1 MHFFGT
7 VNGGSHMRGITGR
20 TTRTVVLLAAL
31 MVLPGQQSL
40 HLLPRP
46 AVLSDSPVAPATV
59 TATDP
64 DSPVSVAPATGSYVG
79 GVPNAAAPVGQ
90 AAAKSL
96 PSNVLAAYT
105 LAIAVAPPGCHL
117 TLPLL
122 AAIGQ
127 VESGNLAG
135 HAVDAKNRVTPAII
149 GPVLNGKGN
158 VRAVA
163 DTDGGQW
170 DGSKK
175 WDRALGPFQF
185 IPSSW
190 RVAGVDMDAD
200 GVRDPQNIY
209 DAAGAAMVYLCAGGR
224 DLATP
229 AGLRQGV
236 LAYNHSTSY
245 LELVLAWKA
254 VLDDVDLN
262 GVERADGLRRLG
274 VARHADR
281 GTRRSLGRG
290 RHSPARRS
298 SPGEALHPGRE
309 ADADHARRSEPRPT
323 PSTAPAPAPSAATDA
338 DGSDPDAD
346 PETARPRPRA
356 RTRPRLPSPCRRA
369 RSPPTTTRRRLRLR
383 RHRPPPRSTRPRAR
397 RPARSSWTRPIR
409 TPCASS
415 PSTPTGRPRPRVP
428 TRLRHR
434 APRPDAQSN
443 CERFTEN
450 TKRRPGYSL
459 SDQSRSV
466 PGQ

>member
-1 MHFFGT
+1 
-7 VNGGSHMRGITGR
+7 MRGITGR
-20 TTRTVVLLAAL
+20 TTRTIVLLAAL

-59 TATDP
+59 TTPGP
-64 DSPVSVAPATGSYVG
+64 DDPVSVSPATGSYVG
-79 GVPNAAAPVGQ
+79 GVANAAEPVGDH
-90 AAAKSL
+90 AGKAL
-96 PSNVLAAYT
+96 PSDVLAAYT

-135 HAVDAKNRVTPAII
+135 HTVDAKNRVTPAII
-149 GPVLNGKGN
+149 GPVLNGKGR

-170 DGSKK
+170 DGNKR

-224 DLATP
+224 DLATA

-236 LAYNHSTSY
+236 LSYNHSASY

-254 VLDDVDLN
+254 VLENVDLN
-262 GVERADGLRRLG
+262 GVTESTVYGAWALPTTQTATPADLSVGAGTPRHTSRRT
-274 VARHADR
+274 VTHSTAATKPAP
-281 GTRRSLGRG
+281 TRSAAP
-290 RHSPARRS
+290 STSAPSDEPDPAPS
-298 SPGEALHPGRE
+298 AGPTTPATPTETPT
-309 ADADHARRSEPRPT
+309 PT
-323 PSTAPAPAPSAATDA
+323 PSAPTQGPTKDPDPTTPAEPLPPCPVPTDDPTASPAPATQPTPVEPAPANTPEGWVAVIDPTDPDAVCVVPVDPDDPTGQAPAPS
-338 DGSDPDAD
+338 
-346 PETARPRPRA
+346 
-356 RTRPRLPSPCRRA
+356 
-369 RSPPTTTRRRLRLR
+369 
-383 RHRPPPRSTRPRAR
+383 
-397 RPARSSWTRPIR
+397 PAP
-409 TPCASS
+409 
-415 PSTPTGRPRPRVP
+415 
-428 TRLRHR
+428 
-434 APRPDAQSN
+434 
-443 CERFTEN
+443 
-450 TKRRPGYSL
+450 
-459 SDQSRSV
+459 
-466 PGQ
+466 